1 MCRIERRISGIVKS
15 DKEVK
20 KMKNSMKII
29 GIVLLVLFAL
39 TVGVPLVLAGAG
51 IALGLVG
58 LVFGL
63 AVLMIKLAV
72 AVAIGYLILMGV
84 RAMLR

>member
-1 MCRIERRISGIVKS
+1 
-15 DKEVK
+15 
-20 KMKNSMKII
+20 MKNSMRIV
-29 GIVLLVLFAL
+29 GIVLLVMFAL
-39 TVGVPLVLAGAG
+39 VVGVPLVLAAAG

-72 AVAIGYLILMGV
+72 AVAVGYLILMGV
-84 RAMLR
+84 RAVLR